1 MPRGGRR
8 PGAGLDRAP
17 AQPGFAPVKAM
28 ASVGER
34 ALGVLVE
41 AMQDPKAPWSCR
53 IQAAS
58 ILCDRAYDRSPQSVG
73 LAVTQQISRMTLSE
87 LRQLEARLASEER
100 LTLDIVPEA
109 DAPQRSGT

>member
-8 PGAGLDRAP
+8 PGAGRK
-17 AQPGFAPVKAM
+17 PGLSRRTIEAVRAM
-28 ASVGER
+28 APVGER

-58 ILCDRAYDRSPQSVG
+58 ILCDRAYGRSPQNELSV
-73 LAVTQQISRMTLSE
+73 
-87 LRQLEARLASEER
+87 
-100 LTLDIVPEA
+100 
-109 DAPQRSGT
+109 